1 MKKTAVNKFLTWAII
16 IALFIIYSASG
27 NGLIM
32 CISEFGHI
40 QIESKFFINY
50 GKNGPAF
57 IDNTPSK
64 IYYFPISGCGSCE
77 DMELSQV
84 GLISSSSQRYRVYY
98 QTTSSIADIKG
109 PREYIFNDEISYRFN
124 EYHDLTPG
132 QTQKIVATTILIC

>member
-1 MKKTAVNKFLTWAII
+1 MT
-16 IALFIIYSASG
+16 YSASG
-27 NGLIM
+27 NGLIL

-40 QIESKFFINY
+40 QIESKISINY
-50 GKNGPAF
+50 DKNGPAF
-57 IDNTPSK
+57 IDNMRSN
-64 IYYFPISGCGSCE
+64 IYYSPISGCGSCE

-98 QTTSSIADIKG
+98 QTSSSIADIKG
-109 PREYIFNDEISYRFN
+109 SREYIFNDEISSRLN